1 MPLYN
6 ETVGTMTY
14 DNLTNSNDFPLITG
28 LRAIAAGQGELKR
41 GTALAVSAS
50 TGKLSV
56 LGAADSEGEDLTPYG
71 ILCDDVDAT
80 EETTAEVYLSGHFN
94 RGSLITKDGAEITDA
109 QAEEYRKQGIYLDNS
124 MK

>member
-14 DNLTNSNDFPLITG
+14 DNLINSNDFPLITG

-71 ILCDDVDAT
+71 ILC
-80 EETTAEVYLSGHFN
+80 ETTAEVYLSGHFN